1 MRKLLKVFGW
11 IIGGAVAL
19 FLAIAFY
26 GIIFIPDEAVEDD
39 KQAQKQEQSQEDAA
53 ESGDT
58 SEASDSEPQSESAK
72 LADRVEGQFYA
83 GTNQHEKLT
92 HAVMERM
99 ENPDSFEHV
108 QTKLFPL
115 GEDWPEGTYGLQM
128 EFRGENSFGAT
139 VTNSALAVA
148 KIESGEIVQVSIESD

>member
-1 MRKLLKVFGW
+1 MHKVLKVVGW
-11 IIGGAVAL
+11 MIGGAVAL

-26 GIIFIPDEAVEDD
+26 GILFMPGDSAEDD
-39 KQAQKQEQSQEDAA
+39 KQAQA
-53 ESGDT
+53 ESGQA
-58 SEASDSEPQSESAK
+58 EEKAAAEESEPEPKTESEK
-72 LADRVEGQFYA
+72 LAARVEDQFIP

-92 HAVMERM
+92 NAVLDRM
-99 ENPDSFEHV
+99 ENPNSFQHV

-115 GEDWPEGTYGLQM
+115 GEDWPDGTYGLQM

-139 VTNSALAVA
+139 VTNMALGVA